1 MLACILCICL
11 QLEVSSIERHND
23 KLLLL
28 LAVYTPAT
36 ILAVLGKVGELHTAA
51 LGYAKVM

>member
-1 MLACILCICL
+1 MFACILCICL
-11 QLEVSSIERHND
+11 QLGVSSIERHND

-28 LAVYTPAT
+28 LAIYTPAT

>member
-1 MLACILCICL
+1 MLACILCVCL
-11 QLEVSSIERHND
+11 QLRVSSVKRHDN

-28 LAVYTPAT
+28 FAVYTPAT